1 VGWIHLAP
9 VAARGRGVLRAALRG
24 QTNGRVDSEH
34 PGLPESPAGRLRG
47 LGQGCYGLF
56 AALWTLSG
64 RSQPSERMA
73 YSESTRSEDEMVGE
87 RLPHGELMCNFL
99 HPQQCDAL
107 LLGGSVAQVVD
118 AAMAHG
124 ALAHGYTPVWYSHDR
139 VAAMSAAVQ
148 RRIDNRRGGRP

>member
-1 VGWIHLAP
+1 
-9 VAARGRGVLRAALRG
+9 
-24 QTNGRVDSEH
+24 
-34 PGLPESPAGRLRG
+34 
-47 LGQGCYGLF
+47 
-56 AALWTLSG
+56 
-64 RSQPSERMA
+64 MA

-107 LLGGSVAQVVD
+107 LLGGSVAQVVE

-124 ALAHGYTPVWYSHDR
+124 AVAHGYTPVWYSHDR